1 MLKANKMD
9 IEIKKDLTS
18 NWFKLLQDAFCND
31 ISILE
36 NDKVKFK
43 STTWKRNQNKDE
55 GGGEYKIL
63 RNGKIF
69 EKVGVNFS
77 KVYGK
82 FPKKFQ
88 KNIPGAQKDP
98 RFWASGIS
106 VVMHMK
112 NPLIPAMHFNTRYI
126 STTQQWFGGGMDVT
140 PSKKDTL
147 ERKNFHQTLRNMC
160 NRHNKSYY
168 KKYKKWC
175 DEYFYLPHRKEARG
189 IGGIFFDYKKNDFEN
204 DFKFVRDVG
213 ITFQLL
219 FNDIIR
225 KKRKKKWTMKDK
237 EIQYIKRG
245 RYAEFNLLYDRGTK
259 FGLQTGGNVEG
270 ILMSLPPL
278 AKWK

>member
-1 MLKANKMD
+1 MD
-9 IEIKKDLTS
+9 LDIKKDLTS

-31 ISILE
+31 IDKLE
-36 NDKVKFK
+36 NNRIKFQ
-43 STTWKRNQNKDE
+43 STSWNRNPKKDE
-55 GGGEYKIL
+55 GGGEYRIL
-63 RNGKIF
+63 RDGKVF
-69 EKVGVNFS
+69 EKVGINFS

-126 STTQQWFGGGMDVT
+126 CTTHQWFGGGMDVT
-140 PSKKDTL
+140 PSKKDDF
-147 ERKNFHQTLRNMC
+147 EKKNFYKTLKTMC
-160 NRHNKSYY
+160 DKHNKNYY

-175 DEYFYLPHRKEARG
+175 DEYFYLPHRNEPRG
-189 IGGIFFDYKKNDFEN
+189 IGGIFFDYKNDNFEK

-213 ITFQLL
+213 ITFQIL
-219 FNDIIR
+219 FNQIIKR
-225 KKRKKKWTMKDK
+225 KFKKRWTMKDK
-237 EIQYIKRG
+237 ESQYIKRG
-245 RYAEFNLLYDRGTK
+245 RYSEFNLLYDRGTK

-270 ILMSLPPL
+270 ILMSLPPI

>member
-1 MLKANKMD
+1 MD
-9 IEIKKDLTS
+9 LEIKKDLAS
-18 NWFKLLQDAFCND
+18 NWFKLLQDVFCND
-31 ISILE
+31 INKLE
-36 NDKVKFK
+36 NNKKKFQ
-43 STTWKRNQNKDE
+43 STSWNRNPKKDE
-55 GGGEYKIL
+55 GGGEYRIL
-63 RNGKIF
+63 RDGKVF

-82 FPKKFQ
+82 FPKQFQ

-126 STTQQWFGGGMDVT
+126 CTTHQWFGGGMDVT
-140 PSKKDTL
+140 PSKKDDF
-147 ERKNFHQTLRNMC
+147 EKKNFHKTLKTMC
-160 NRHNKSYY
+160 DKHNKNYY

-175 DEYFYLPHRKEARG
+175 DEYFYLPHRNEPRG
-189 IGGIFFDYKKNDFEN
+189 IGGIFFDYKNDNFEK

-213 ITFQLL
+213 IAFQML
-219 FNDIIR
+219 FNQIIKR
-225 KKRKKKWTMKDK
+225 KFKKKWTMKDK
-237 EIQYIKRG
+237 ESQYIKRG
-245 RYAEFNLLYDRGTK
+245 RYSEFNLLYDRGTK

-270 ILMSLPPL
+270 ILMSLPPI